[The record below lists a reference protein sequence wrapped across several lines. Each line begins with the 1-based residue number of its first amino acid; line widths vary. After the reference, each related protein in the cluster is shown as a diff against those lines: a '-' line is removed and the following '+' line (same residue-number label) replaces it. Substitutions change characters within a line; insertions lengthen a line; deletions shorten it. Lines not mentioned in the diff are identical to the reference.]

1 MTDDAVDRD
10 AERLAWAA
18 SRLRRV
24 EREVLALGSGE
35 GLRNDEIAARLGM
48 TPKAVERVLARAVRR
63 LDRLIERPPKPWWK
77 LW

>member
-1 MTDDAVDRD
+1 
-10 AERLAWAA
+10 
-18 SRLRRV
+18 
-24 EREVLALGSGE
+24 
-35 GLRNDEIAARLGM
+35 M